1 MGRQRSG
8 FRLGSSM
15 LSASPAADRVHLLQ
29 RAAVGV
35 LVIGL
40 TSSGGA
46 ARGAD
51 EAYRRAIEA
60 WRAQREASLKADD
73 GWLTLVGLFWLREG
87 ENRIGSD
94 PTNDFIVAEPAPP
107 QIGTFLYR
115 NGQVTFRAAEGVR
128 VTLNGRVVTE
138 TPPLR
143 IGPADT
149 LAVGTLSMFVHP
161 SGDRLAIRVRD
172 LNSPF
177 RRHFAG
183 LKWFPIDEN
192 YRVTGRFI
200 PYPST
205 SPQKIPNILGDY
217 EVYTPAGEVEFRLEG
232 RTFRI
237 QVFESGPDRLFI
249 VFRDLTSGKE
259 SYPTARFLYADRPKE
274 TDGLV
279 ELDFN
284 KAYNPPCA
292 YNPHTTCPL
301 PPRQNRLS
309 VRIPAGEMNY
319 HPGT

>member
-1 MGRQRSG
+1 MTIRRKPRPTAVLYLLVVGGSC
-8 FRLGSSM
+8 FALGSLASAGSRSRSM
-15 LSASPAADRVHLLQ
+15 
-29 RAAVGV
+29 
-35 LVIGL
+35 
-40 TSSGGA
+40 
-46 ARGAD
+46 D
-51 EAYRRAIEA
+51 EAYRREIEA

-94 PTNDFIVAEPAPP
+94 PANDFIVAEPAPP
-107 QIGTFLYR
+107 FIGSFVYQ
-115 NGQVTFRAAEGVR
+115 NGQVIFRAAEGVR
-128 VTLNGRVVTE
+128 VTLNGRVVKE

-143 IGPADT
+143 VGAVDT

-172 LNSPF
+172 LNSPI

-183 LKWFPIDEN
+183 LKWFPIDEK

-205 SPQKIPNILGDY
+205 APQKVPNILGDY
-217 EVYTPAGEVEFRLEG
+217 EVYVPAGEVEFTLDG

-237 QVFESGPDRLFI
+237 QVFESGADRFFI
-249 VFRDLTSGKE
+249 VFRDLTSGRE
-259 SYPTARFLYADRPKE
+259 SYPTARFLYADRPKDPNN
-274 TDGLV
+274 TV
-279 ELDFN
+279 VLDFN

-292 YNPHTTCPL
+292 YNPYTTCPL
-301 PPRQNRLS
+301 PPKQNRLP

-319 HPGT
+319 HATP